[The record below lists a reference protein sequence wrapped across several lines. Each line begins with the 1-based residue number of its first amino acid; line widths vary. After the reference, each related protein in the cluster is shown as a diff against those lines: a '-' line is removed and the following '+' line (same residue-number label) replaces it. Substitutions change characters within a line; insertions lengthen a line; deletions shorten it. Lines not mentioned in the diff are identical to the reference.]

1 MIINYTD
8 GGVLKCSKI
17 EIMGNELFVD
27 EIYIVELS
35 DIESIE
41 EEE

>member
-17 EIMGNELFVD
+17 EIMGDKLYAD
-27 EIYIVELS
+27 EFYIIELS

-41 EEE
+41 EAE